1 MYHLLKEAIVT
12 HIQYGRRTPLVL
24 AYTDE
29 ISYFFNRKNVAAP
42 VELNTFQ
49 EKVQHAVAQCNKCKT
64 TEKNIIHGGDASS
77 GIMIILNPPSML
89 SSVEKKVL
97 KPDVDTMLDK
107 MMKAIGVHVKTCYIT
122 HMIKCESQRELPGT
136 MFSHCQNLLAKEIE
150 LVKPQI
156 IIVMGEMRPLQKI
169 VKNSSGIQWF
179 NIEHPITLLKNPEL
193 KKPAWNTLK
202 LVKTVL
208 DGK

>member
-1 MYHLLKEAIVT
+1 MYHLLKEAILT
-12 HIQYGRRTPLVL
+12 HIQYGRKTPLIL

-29 ISYFFNRKNVAAP
+29 INYFSDRKNVVAP
-42 VELNTFQ
+42 VALNTVQ
-49 EKVQHAVAQCNKCKT
+49 EKIQHMVAQCTKCKT
-64 TEKNIIHGGDASS
+64 TEKNTIHGGDASS

-97 KPDVDTMLDK
+97 QSDVDTMLDR
-107 MMKAIGVHVKTCYIT
+107 MMKAIGIDVKACYIT
-122 HMIKCESQRELPGT
+122 PMIKCESQRELPGT

-156 IIVMGEMRPLQKI
+156 IIVMGDMRPLQKI
-169 VKNSSGIQWF
+169 VKNSSGIQWY

-202 LVKTVL
+202 LVKAVL